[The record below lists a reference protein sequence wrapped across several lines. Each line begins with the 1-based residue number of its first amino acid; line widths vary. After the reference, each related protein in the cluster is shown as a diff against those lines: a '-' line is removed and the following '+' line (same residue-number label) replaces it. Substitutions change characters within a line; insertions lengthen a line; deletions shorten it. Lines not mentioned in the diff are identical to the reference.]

1 MSLKIKKKVSKKIE
15 NQYIGNFKSSS
26 KEELDKFKYRKFS
39 QLFFDFYYENGLI
52 ECKRS
57 EMENKNINE
66 IFEYILLKS
75 GMQKSIFKLI
85 ENYIVKNIKIEKII
99 FSYIKD

>member
-15 NQYIGNFKSSS
+15 NQYIGNFNSSS

-39 QLFFDFYYENGLI
+39 QLFFDFYYKNGLI

-57 EMENKNINE
+57 EIENINE

-85 ENYIVKNIKIEKII
+85 ENYIVTNKKIEKII